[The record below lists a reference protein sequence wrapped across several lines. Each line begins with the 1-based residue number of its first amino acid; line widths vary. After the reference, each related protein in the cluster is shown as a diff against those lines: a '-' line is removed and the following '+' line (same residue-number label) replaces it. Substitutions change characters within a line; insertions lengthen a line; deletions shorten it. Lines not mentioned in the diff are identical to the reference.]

1 MDKKQ
6 INLLD
11 IESFSVYVFHFERTL
26 KSFYKIHTSNIR
38 PCHLFYTHMLAT
50 NLTDVNPNSNKE
62 YFINSVSYKS
72 NDKNRSDI
80 STKLS
85 EANSHS
91 FFIQFIFYSI
101 LINKPHTDFF
111 RLKLKKSQF
120 RSIS

>member
-1 MDKKQ
+1 
-6 INLLD
+6 
-11 IESFSVYVFHFERTL
+11 
-26 KSFYKIHTSNIR
+26 
-38 PCHLFYTHMLAT
+38 MLAT

-91 FFIQFIFYSI
+91 FFIQFIFCSI
-101 LINKPHTDFF
+101 LINIPHTDFF